1 MKKEKV
7 PEIHKEI
14 KKMVWNLVSMNIQK
28 LMNIVK
34 KLVFSGLL
42 LPGTWKV

>member
-7 PEIHKEI
+7 PGEIHKDQKWFEFGFDEY
-14 KKMVWNLVSMNIQK
+14 SK